1 MIPSR
6 GADRGRPRKKHGHKF
21 GCSAFLLQRASANSR
36 AFSQLLELGKLND
49 LVSELTSAGEEE
61 GARRRRR
68 PPQLRK
74 NETAE
79 SGEEEVTVF
88 AAEAESAEKSETKK
102 AVACDVEQKSVEGGF
117 KRQNQVRA

>member
-1 MIPSR
+1 MYDPLAGCGSWRADPKNTVINLAAVPS
-6 GADRGRPRKKHGHKF
+6 
-21 GCSAFLLQRASANSR
+21 SANSR

-49 LVSELTSAGEEE
+49 LVSELTSAEEE
-61 GARRRRR
+61 EERRRRR
-68 PPQLRK
+68 TPQLRR

-79 SGEEEVTVF
+79 SAEEEVTVF
-88 AAEAESAEKSETKK
+88 AAEAESAAKSERKK

>member
-6 GADRGRPRKKHGHKF
+6 GADRGRAPPKNTVINLAAVP
-21 GCSAFLLQRASANSR
+21 SSANSR

-49 LVSELTSAGEEE
+49 LVSELTSAEKEE
-61 GARRRRR
+61 RRQR
-68 PPQLRK
+68 PQLRR

-79 SGEEEVTVF
+79 TEEEGVTVV
-88 AAEAESAEKSETKK
+88 AAEAESAAKSETKMT
-102 AVACDVEQKSVEGGF
+102 AVEQKSVEGGF